1 MRDGAHAGE
10 GFVRS
15 GARTGLVIGVLLLS
29 ACATT
34 KQMQVQS
41 ALTKAGVPVPMA
53 ECMAEPLAR
62 DLSTAQLRSLG
73 KVAKSAKQE
82 LSAQQALDLL
92 RRDVDPETVGVVVRA
107 GLGCLLRG

>member
-1 MRDGAHAGE
+1 MAG
-10 GFVRS
+10 
-15 GARTGLVIGVLLLS
+15 LLLS
-29 ACATT
+29 SCATT

-41 ALTKAGVPVPMA
+41 ALLKAGVPQPMA
-53 ECMAEPLAR
+53 VCMAEPLAR
-62 DLSTAQLRSLG
+62 DLTTAQLRSLG

-82 LSAQQALDLL
+82 LSKQAALDLL